1 MKKYKTPRSIS
12 YPLSRLTATAP
23 LCQKGE
29 PFIRKIT
36 RLKQGSRKA
45 EGCTRRFL
53 GRGATA
59 EQAMMRLFEHQASAA
74 SGDDGIGQLIQN
86 ILYFSADNRSRL
98 SANPK

>member
-1 MKKYKTPRSIS
+1 MA

-53 GRGATA
+53 GRGGARKRANVFRSEKLSKANFAPT
-59 EQAMMRLFEHQASAA
+59 
-74 SGDDGIGQLIQN
+74 
-86 ILYFSADNRSRL
+86 SRL
-98 SANPK
+98 GVKENPF